1 MIAVW
6 GGGGRGG
13 GLPDDC
19 AGPQIPRPLLQEYP
33 ADPGRTPQVTLNVA
47 LLAMPLLLLVAM
59 HWSAQFLARQSS
71 RLFGRR
77 IQLYLFGLLG
87 TIVHEGSH
95 VVACVLF
102 RHRVHRVKWFDPHA
116 TDGALGSVEHS
127 YDPTSA
133 YQRVG
138 TIAIGVAPL
147 VVGAAVILFAAQRLL
162 GLTPPA
168 VWSTSVSQ
176 LSAWHI
182 SDAPVWK
189 WALFAYV
196 SISVG
201 GSMHL
206 SSADVRGTWRGVVTL
221 AIWSAAALVAAT
233 LVWWVLQHAAPTLW
247 DTNILPQLQLG
258 RRWLTRTSE
267 SLSIAMLLAVS
278 INTLCALLLMLPARA
293 R

>member
-1 MIAVW
+1 MRRSLVHWPRVESVW
-6 GGGGRGG
+6 
-13 GLPDDC
+13 
-19 AGPQIPRPLLQEYP
+19 PLIVLMC
-33 ADPGRTPQVTLNVA
+33 T
-47 LLAMPLLLLVAM
+47 PLLLLVAM
-59 HWSAQFLARQSS
+59 HWSAQFLAQQSS

-77 IQLYLFGLLG
+77 VQLYLFGMLG

-102 RHRVHRVKWFDPHA
+102 RHRVHRIVWFDAQA

-147 VVGAAVILFAAQRLL
+147 VVGAAVILWAAHRLL
-162 GLTPPA
+162 GISLA
-168 VWSTSVSQ
+168 DVDVANTSVSAVDAMSAA
-176 LSAWHI
+176 LSRASH
-182 SDAPVWK
+182 APLWR

-221 AIWSAAALVAAT
+221 TIWGTAAVLAAAL
-233 LVWWVLQHAAPTLW
+233 LWWVLQQTAPSVW
-247 DTNILPQLQLG
+247 DTNVVPQLQHALI
-258 RRWLTRTSE
+258 WLTRTSE
-267 SLSIAMLLAVS
+267 SLSIAMLLAVG

>member
-1 MIAVW
+1 M
-6 GGGGRGG
+6 
-13 GLPDDC
+13 
-19 AGPQIPRPLLQEYP
+19 PLVMLDLVP
-33 ADPGRTPQVTLNVA
+33 I
-47 LLAMPLLLLVAM
+47 AMPLVLLVAM

-87 TIVHEGSH
+87 TIVHEASH

-102 RHRVHRVKWFDPHA
+102 RHRVHRVIWFNPHA

-138 TIAIGVAPL
+138 TIVIGIAPL
-147 VVGAAVILFAAQRLL
+147 VVGAAVIQWAAQQLL
-162 GLTPPA
+162 GISLSDVDLA
-168 VWSTSVSQ
+168 NGSASGSVSAAMSRAFDVP
-176 LSAWHI
+176 LWR
-182 SDAPVWK
+182 

-206 SSADVRGTWRGVVTL
+206 SVSDVRGTWRGVVTL
-221 AIWSAAALVAAT
+221 AIWSAAAVLAAA
-233 LVWWVLQHAAPTLW
+233 LVWWVLQQTAPTAW
-247 DTNILPQLQLG
+247 DTTVVPRLQHALQ
-258 RRWLTRTSE
+258 WLTRTNE
-267 SLSIAMLLAVS
+267 SLSIAMLLAVA
-278 INTLCALLLMLPARA
+278 INTLCALVLMLPARA